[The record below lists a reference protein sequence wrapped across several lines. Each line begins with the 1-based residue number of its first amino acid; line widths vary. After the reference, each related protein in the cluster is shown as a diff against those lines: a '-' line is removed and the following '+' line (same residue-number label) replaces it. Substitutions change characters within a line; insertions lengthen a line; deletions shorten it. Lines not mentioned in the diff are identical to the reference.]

1 MITNMDM
8 VSLRGLMDVGML
20 DIGLRAGSMAL
31 ASTASHLTTKS
42 NTAFGKMAK

>member
-20 DIGLRAGSMAL
+20 DIGLREGSMAL
-31 ASTASHLTTKS
+31 AFIASHLTTKS